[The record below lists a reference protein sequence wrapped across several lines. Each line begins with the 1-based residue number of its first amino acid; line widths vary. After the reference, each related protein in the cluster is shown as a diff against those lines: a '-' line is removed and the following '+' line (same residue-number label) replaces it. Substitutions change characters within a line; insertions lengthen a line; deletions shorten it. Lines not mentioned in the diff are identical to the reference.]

1 MPDREPVG
9 TKEGRRGILSD
20 LIPTTIM
27 GQLMLIGI
35 VVWFVDWVFS
45 GERELFGSSA
55 LKTLFDVLSFLALI
69 PCLYFLARGIS
80 WIIRNL
86 LWRLRRRL
94 ILTYFLIGFL
104 PLALLV
110 LLAAIGGYAVLWQ
123 SSSELVS
130 RQLEGYLEQ
139 SRAATSAIALD
150 LSRLKSESSEANLTT
165 QLQERA
171 DALAPVFPGVMIQ
184 VRQEGRAQQLA
195 VGRSREAEPG
205 NAASR
210 RSNLTEVESRP
221 LPPWFKGRDQF
232 NGLIVQMVGPAETQV
247 FARHVVRLQGS
258 STIVQLSYPI
268 GTELAAHI
276 SHTTGLAVKPG
287 TGTAES
293 IEADTSGDTRVTRTD
308 SRRGFNLAL
317 AGYPIILSMTDWQTG
332 RERTSDA
339 LTVDLFELT
348 PRQILT
354 RLTDLRTR
362 DFLGAIFFN
371 AVTGLAVIFLG
382 IALLAVISAFFLT
395 RSITGAVHNLYQ
407 GTKRVEAGDLEHQI
421 PIRGHDQLSALTNSF
436 NQMTRSVRDLLRVSA
451 EKERLDQ
458 EMRIAAQVQ
467 AQLFPRHLPEVAS
480 LDIGPGVYIPA
491 RSVSGDYYDLLEI
504 SPGVIGIAVAD
515 VCGKGMSA
523 ALLMSNLQ
531 ANLRSQVRAFHD
543 AYGMAYRYAVS
554 TAAKAALASD
564 SPDNGSIQGIEGAVE
579 SEFPRKHPVQQIVD
593 RVNRQIVTST
603 IDATFIT
610 LFYAEFDEA
619 ASTLTYTN
627 AGHNP
632 PLLLRRD
639 TGPEPKIERLESG
652 GTVLGLFHDAEYED
666 VEVSV
671 SSGDVLVAFT
681 DGLIEAQNHE
691 GVEFGEDRLALLVGD
706 NSHLAAA
713 ELERTILHAVK
724 AWTGDSEQEDD
735 LTLVV
740 VRIK

>member
-1 MPDREPVG
+1 
-9 TKEGRRGILSD
+9 
-20 LIPTTIM
+20 
-27 GQLMLIGI
+27 
-35 VVWFVDWVFS
+35 
-45 GERELFGSSA
+45 
-55 LKTLFDVLSFLALI
+55 
-69 PCLYFLARGIS
+69 
-80 WIIRNL
+80 
-86 LWRLRRRL
+86 L

-123 SSSELVS
+123 SSSDLVS

-150 LSRLKSESSEANLTT
+150 LSHLKSAASETNLTT

-184 VRQEGRAQQLA
+184 VRQDDRTQLA
-195 VGRSREAEPG
+195 VGRSRELERRNGTP
-205 NAASR
+205 R

-221 LPPWFKGRDQF
+221 LPGWLKDRDQF
-232 NGLIVQMVGPAETQV
+232 NGLVVETVAPGESQV
-247 FARHVVRLQGS
+247 FARHVIRLQGS
-258 STIVQLSYPI
+258 PTIVQLSYPI
-268 GTELAAHI
+268 GVELAAHI
-276 SHTTGLAVKPG
+276 SHTTGLEVKPG

-293 IEADTSGDTRVTRTD
+293 IEADTSGDTRVTRND
-308 SRRGFNLAL
+308 SRRGFNLPL
-317 AGYPIILSMTDWQTG
+317 AGYPIILGMTDWQTG

-354 RLTDLRTR
+354 RLTELRTR

-467 AQLFPRHLPEVAS
+467 AQLFPLHLPEAAS

-523 ALLMSNLQ
+523 ALLMANLQ
-531 ANLRSQVRAFHD
+531 ANLRSQVRALHD
-543 AYGMAYRYAVS
+543 AYGVAYSYAVNSSS
-554 TAAKAALASD
+554 TA
-564 SPDNGSIQGIEGAVE
+564 SPAHTVE
-579 SEFPRKHPVQQIVD
+579 SEFPSKHPVRQIVD

-603 IDATFIT
+603 IDATYVT

-632 PLLLRRD
+632 PLLLRQG
-639 TGPEPKIERLESG
+639 TGTERKIERLESG
-652 GTVLGLFHDAEYED
+652 GTVIGLFRDAQYQD
-666 VEVSV
+666 VEVRV
-671 SSGDVLVAFT
+671 GSGDVLVAFT

-691 GVEFGEDRLALLVGD
+691 GIEFGEDRLASLVAN

-713 ELERTILHAVK
+713 DMERTILSAVK
-724 AWTGDSEQEDD
+724 VWTGDSEQEDD

-740 VRIK
+740 IRVK